1 MGCLRQRSCSY
12 RKWKNR
18 EGSGHICRLKLFLT
32 WLPSIR
38 KLMSTAYSG
47 AQPLLLLSYC
57 MPTPPATILFDGVC
71 NLCSGFVQFVI
82 ARDSGQHFR
91 FASLQSEVG
100 RALLAERGLNPA
112 ITPETVVLLEGGQ
125 AYAYSTAVLRI
136 LRRLDG
142 GWRLLYAAR
151 VLPRFLRDA
160 AYRFVAR
167 HRYQWFGQQQ
177 ACLLPTP
184 ALRQR
189 FL

>member
-1 MGCLRQRSCSY
+1 MCPYKARLIHLR
-12 RKWKNR
+12 
-18 EGSGHICRLKLFLT
+18 
-32 WLPSIR
+32 
-38 KLMSTAYSG
+38 MSDI
-47 AQPLLLLSYC
+47 
-57 MPTPPATILFDGVC
+57 PATILFDGVC
-71 NLCSGFVQFVI
+71 NLCNGFVQFVI
-82 ARDSGQHFR
+82 GRDDKQYFQ

-100 RALLAERGLNPA
+100 QALLKQHGLQPT

-136 LRRLDG
+136 LRRLNG
-142 GWRLLYAAR
+142 AWRWLYIAR
-151 VLPRFLRDA
+151 VLPRPLRDA

-167 HRYQWFGQQQ
+167 HRYQWFGQQE